1 MAATSQ
7 HRSSKLIPSTH
18 CNEIIGIS
26 WQVVLHVNFREY
38 PAMDTPLAD
47 QLRQS
52 LTEQYGQIVGGADL
66 ASLLGFRS
74 TDTFRKSINNNT
86 LTLKTFTIPGRQGRF
101 ALTLEVATWLAT
113 LREGSEKNSQTN
125 DVQ

>member
-1 MAATSQ
+1 
-7 HRSSKLIPSTH
+7 
-18 CNEIIGIS
+18 
-26 WQVVLHVNFREY
+26 
-38 PAMDTPLAD
+38 MDTPLAD